1 MRFFTVRVL
10 FCLVGL
16 HDFVLVAVGECF
28 DRCEA
33 ELLDGESRHGLEARE
48 YGVCLSG
55 DFDDYALGG
64 LSWSGGYGRHGC
76 FVDVDGLGRWGCFGC
91 MTA

>member
-1 MRFFTVRVL
+1 MRIFTVRVL

-33 ELLDGESRHGLEARE
+33 ELLDGESRHVL
-48 YGVCLSG
+48 
-55 DFDDYALGG
+55 
-64 LSWSGGYGRHGC
+64 
-76 FVDVDGLGRWGCFGC
+76 
-91 MTA
+91 